1 MTTSDGSELL
11 VLETRLF
18 PDADTVLQALAAL
31 PEGRVKR
38 EAVDAGSMTEAEW
51 DRLLQRLLQ
60 ADKVITL

>member
-31 PEGRVKR
+31 PDGRVKR